1 MLAVAAGKT
10 CSFTLS
16 AMSRQGKDRP
26 SGKISVLPLR
36 NLHLRKNLH
45 IHHGITTRVLTCVA
59 GLFPQQELCT
69 GPYYKQRAC
78 LEVPGAC
85 NACKTT
91 CLYDISDCGRLCR
104 GKRQD
109 SFPSGELCSRS
120 STLQRCNLQLK
131 YVMLLSHL
139 SGNAHVVQ
147 SVLAVGG
154 KSKLNWRVQDGCGAS
169 FQVCNSGIVA
179 SSTSTK
185 KVSECRYLG
194 LPFREEDRK
203 WSPKPGSL

>member
-1 MLAVAAGKT
+1 MLAKPRAYMIFPIAAA
-10 CSFTLS
+10 S
-16 AMSRQGKDRP
+16 AAE
-26 SGKISVLPLR
+26 SGKIHS
-36 NLHLRKNLH
+36 
-45 IHHGITTRVLTCVA
+45 
-59 GLFPQQELCT
+59 PQ
-69 GPYYKQRAC
+69 A
-78 LEVPGAC
+78 
-85 NACKTT
+85 N
-91 CLYDISDCGRLCR
+91 
-104 GKRQD
+104 
-109 SFPSGELCSRS
+109 F
-120 STLQRCNLQLK
+120 
-131 YVMLLSHL
+131 
-139 SGNAHVVQ
+139 VQ

>member
-1 MLAVAAGKT
+1 
-10 CSFTLS
+10 
-16 AMSRQGKDRP
+16 MSRQGKDRP

-45 IHHGITTRVLTCVA
+45 IHHGMAKVLTCVA

-91 CLYDISDCGRLCR
+91 CLYDISDCGRLFFR

-109 SFPSGELCSRS
+109 SFPQANFVVAPPHVKGA
-120 STLQRCNLQLK
+120 TFNLSMSC
-131 YVMLLSHL
+131 Y
-139 SGNAHVVQ
+139 
-147 SVLAVGG
+147 
-154 KSKLNWRVQDGCGAS
+154 
-169 FQVCNSGIVA
+169 
-179 SSTSTK
+179 
-185 KVSECRYLG
+185 
-194 LPFREEDRK
+194 FRI
-203 WSPKPGSL
+203 